1 MAHLSIETAEAAAE
15 LAPGLP
21 IHQDLTGLTLAQASR
36 LIRSGE
42 VTAVQLTE
50 AVLGRIAALDR
61 QLNSYITV
69 CGENAIAEARMLD
82 EELAQGKWRGPLH
95 GIPLAL
101 KDNIDTLGTPTT
113 AASNV
118 YRERLPSADAEVTRR
133 LREAGAV
140 IAGKLNLHEFAA
152 GGTGHVSAFGAT
164 HNPWDLDRVTG
175 GSSSG
180 SGAAVLAGLCFGALG
195 TDTGGSIRIPSS
207 WCGIVGLKPTY
218 GLVSIRGIVPLIYTL
233 DHCGPMVRSV
243 EDAAILLNVLAGYDP
258 LDAASVAAPAED
270 YVASMEQSVAAV
282 RLGAPAEFYVE
293 LDPEVE
299 SAMKAATQVLS
310 ELTAGVSSTAPL
322 PPCGDILHFFAE
334 TLAFHAKYIEQ
345 TQELYQSATGRFL
358 KSFPPPLATHYIQAR
373 ETLTALRRTI
383 DSAFDTFDLVILPT
397 ERVLPTTIA
406 AAEESDRIAEET
418 GVPSTDTYVAI
429 ANTYQF
435 NLYGLPALTMPCG
448 FSKEGLPIGMTIAGP
463 RFSEGKILA
472 LAKAFESATDW
483 HTRTPALS
491 A

>member
-1 MAHLSIETAEAAAE
+1 
-15 LAPGLP
+15 
-21 IHQDLTGLTLAQASR
+21 
-36 LIRSGE
+36 
-42 VTAVQLTE
+42 
-50 AVLGRIAALDR
+50 
-61 QLNSYITV
+61 
-69 CGENAIAEARMLD
+69 
-82 EELAQGKWRGPLH
+82 
-95 GIPLAL
+95 
-101 KDNIDTLGTPTT
+101 
-113 AASNV
+113 
-118 YRERLPSADAEVTRR
+118 
-133 LREAGAV
+133 
-140 IAGKLNLHEFAA
+140 
-152 GGTGHVSAFGAT
+152 
-164 HNPWDLDRVTG
+164 
-175 GSSSG
+175 
-180 SGAAVLAGLCFGALG
+180 
-195 TDTGGSIRIPSS
+195 
-207 WCGIVGLKPTY
+207 
-218 GLVSIRGIVPLIYTL
+218 
-233 DHCGPMVRSV
+233 
-243 EDAAILLNVLAGYDP
+243 VLAGYDP

-345 TQELYQSATGRFL
+345 TLELYQSATGRFL